1 MDIRFKNPG
10 FEHSINSIMEFQ
22 KDDTSAYWNDALFY
36 FFPNLQKELAYS
48 LPLDERK
55 AYITAAL
62 EQTYFEKETLINE
75 KVQQYQALWIQHK
88 RQITEAF
95 SDAFEIDCSK
105 VFNDIVCYV
114 TLNPV
119 GPRYLRE
126 HYFDLFYLNSD
137 QGALGMS
144 LHELIH
150 YVWFFVWN
158 QVFDDSYD
166 EYETP
171 SLKWILSELVVESI
185 MDDERLSSINPY
197 YPREHGGCIY
207 SYFYTMVLD
216 GIPVTETIRKMYREL
231 RINDFMKEGYCYLQ
245 KHEQTIREHIRESE
259 KIWQ

>member
-1 MDIRFKNPG
+1 M
-10 FEHSINSIMEFQ
+10 
-22 KDDTSAYWNDALFY
+22 
-36 FFPNLQKELAYS
+36 
-48 LPLDERK
+48 PLDERK
-55 AYITAAL
+55 VYITAAL
-62 EQTYFEKETLINE
+62 KQAYLENENLINE
-75 KVQQYQALWIQHK
+75 KVQQYQARWLQYK
-88 RQITEAF
+88 NQITDAF
-95 SDAFEIDCSK
+95 SDAFGIDCSK
-105 VFNDIVCYV
+105 IFNDIVCNV

-158 QVFDDSYD
+158 QLFGDSYD

-197 YPREHGGCIY
+197 YPRERGGCIY

-216 GIPVTETIRKMYREL
+216 GTPITETIQKMYREL
-231 RINDFMKEGYCYLQ
+231 EIEDFMKESYRYLQ
-245 KHEQTIREHIRESE
+245 KHEKLIRKHIEEAE
-259 KIWQ
+259 KVWQ